1 MCREPHDA
9 NHFSGKTPPTR
20 MDYRTCPNLVRLF
33 FDQAARFGDAP
44 FLWSKAGGA
53 WKALSW
59 ADTARNVRRLA
70 SALAG
75 LGIVRG
81 DRVLLLGENRPEWVV
96 ADLAIMAAGGITVP
110 AYTTST
116 VDDYRYLLAN
126 VRARGIIASTQVLVE
141 RSLAAARQVPGCE
154 FLIGIEK
161 PHFTQDVGLRVES
174 CADLMA
180 RTTAGTLADET
191 AARLTRGD
199 VACIM
204 HTSGT
209 GGLPRG
215 VTLNHGALIANC
227 LGAHDLLLQLG
238 LKDEVFLS
246 FLPLSHAYE
255 HTAGLYFPISVGA
268 QIYFAESVEQLAA
281 NLLEVRPTI
290 MTAVPRLYET
300 LHRRILAGIEREGG
314 LKAKLFFAALRLGQ
328 KRHRQGGRLGL
339 VDGLLDAI
347 LERLVRDKVR
357 ARFGGRLKAFV
368 SGGAA
373 LNPDIGLFFTAL
385 GVRLLQGYGQTETAP
400 VVACNPPNKVKL
412 DTVGPPVTDVEVRIA
427 EDGEI
432 LVRGEL
438 VMRGYW
444 NDDAAT
450 KEAIRNGWLHTGD
463 VGLLDGDGY
472 LKITDR
478 KRDFIKNSGGDMIAP
493 VRVEGLLVL
502 EREIAQAMVY
512 GDRHPYLVAV
522 IVPHA
527 DFVAAWA
534 KANGAPANLEALA
547 GNKAFQAAL
556 DEAVQ
561 RANAKLPAIERIRR
575 FIIARAPFSVEN
587 EQMTPTLKV
596 RRHIVRQ
603 AYGAE
608 LEALY
613 QGRSR

>member
-1 MCREPHDA
+1 
-9 NHFSGKTPPTR
+9 
-20 MDYRTCPNLVRLF
+20 MDYRTCPNLLRLF
-33 FDQAARFGDAP
+33 FDQAARLGDAP

-53 WKALSW
+53 WKSLSW
-59 ADTARNVRRLA
+59 AEVARNVRRLA
-70 SALAG
+70 AALAG
-75 LGIVRG
+75 LGVVPG

-96 ADLAIMAAGGITVP
+96 ADLAIMAAGAISVP

-116 VDDYRYLLAN
+116 ADDYRYILAN
-126 VRARGIIASTQVLVE
+126 VGARGIIASTQALVE

-161 PHFTQDVGLRVES
+161 PHFTQDVGLRIES
-174 CADLMA
+174 CADLLA
-180 RTTAGTLADET
+180 RGNAGAAHDGIADET
-191 AARLTRGD
+191 AARLTRAD

-215 VTLNHGALIANC
+215 VTLTHGALIANC
-227 LGAHDLLLQLG
+227 LGAHDLLIQLG
-238 LKDEVFLS
+238 LVDEVFLS

-255 HTAGLYFPISVGA
+255 HTAGLYFPISVAA
-268 QIYFAESVEQLAA
+268 QIYFAESIEQLAA
-281 NLLEVRPTI
+281 NFVEVRPTI

-300 LHRRILAGIEREGG
+300 MHRRILAGIEREGG
-314 LKAKLFFAALRLGQ
+314 AKAKLFFAALRLGQ
-328 KRHRQGGRLGL
+328 KRYRQGGRLGP
-339 VDGLLDAI
+339 VDALADAA

-412 DTVGPPVTDVEVRIA
+412 DTVGPPVTDVEVKIA

-444 NDDAAT
+444 NDAAAT
-450 KEAIRNGWLHTGD
+450 REAIRDGWLYTGD
-463 VGLLDGDGY
+463 VGLVDGDGY

-478 KRDFIKNSGGDMIAP
+478 KRDFIKNSGGEMIAP
-493 VRVEGLLVL
+493 ARVEGLLVL
-502 EREIAQAMVY
+502 EREIAQAMVH

-522 IVPHA
+522 VVPHV
-527 DFVAAWA
+527 DFVSAWA
-534 KANGAPANLEALA
+534 KAHGAAASLETLA
-547 GNKAFQAAL
+547 GSKAFHTAL

-561 RANAKLPAIERIRR
+561 RVNAKLPPVERIRR
-575 FIIARAPFSVEN
+575 FLIARAPFSVEN

-596 RRHIVRQ
+596 RRHMVRK
-603 AYGAE
+603 AYGTE

-613 QGRSR
+613 QGR

>member
-1 MCREPHDA
+1 
-9 NHFSGKTPPTR
+9 
-20 MDYRTCPNLVRLF
+20 MDYRTCPNLLRLF
-33 FDQAARFGDAP
+33 FDQAARLGDAP

-53 WKALSW
+53 WKSLSW
-59 ADTARNVRRLA
+59 AEVARNVRRLA
-70 SALAG
+70 AALAG
-75 LGIVRG
+75 LGVVPG

-96 ADLAIMAAGGITVP
+96 ADLAIMAAGAISVP

-116 VDDYRYLLAN
+116 ADDYRYILAN
-126 VRARGIIASTQVLVE
+126 VGARGIIASTQALVE

-161 PHFTQDVGLRVES
+161 PHFTQDVGLRIES
-174 CADLMA
+174 CADLLA
-180 RTTAGTLADET
+180 RGNAGAAHDGIADET
-191 AARLTRGD
+191 AARLTRAD

-215 VTLNHGALIANC
+215 VTLTHGALIANC
-227 LGAHDLLLQLG
+227 LGAHDLLIQLG
-238 LKDEVFLS
+238 LVDEVFLS

-255 HTAGLYFPISVGA
+255 HTAGLYFPISVAA
-268 QIYFAESVEQLAA
+268 QIYFAESIEQLAA
-281 NLLEVRPTI
+281 NFVEVRPTI

-300 LHRRILAGIEREGG
+300 MHRRILAGIEREGG
-314 LKAKLFFAALRLGQ
+314 AKAKLFFAALRLGQ
-328 KRHRQGGRLGL
+328 KRYRRGGRLGP
-339 VDGLLDAI
+339 VDTLADAV

-412 DTVGPPVTDVEVRIA
+412 DTVGPPVTDVEVKIA

-444 NDDAAT
+444 NDAAAT
-450 KEAIRNGWLHTGD
+450 REAIRDGWLYTGD
-463 VGLLDGDGY
+463 VGLVDGDGY

-478 KRDFIKNSGGDMIAP
+478 KRDFIKNSGGEMIAP
-493 VRVEGLLVL
+493 ARVEGLLVL
-502 EREIAQAMVY
+502 EREIAQAMVH

-522 IVPHA
+522 VVPHV
-527 DFVAAWA
+527 DFVSAWA
-534 KANGAPANLEALA
+534 KVHGAAASLETLA
-547 GNKAFQAAL
+547 GSKAFHTAL

-561 RANAKLPAIERIRR
+561 RVNAKLPPVERIRR
-575 FIIARAPFSVEN
+575 FLIARAPFSVEN

-596 RRHIVRQ
+596 RRHMVRK
-603 AYGAE
+603 AYGTE

-613 QGRSR
+613 QGR

>member
-1 MCREPHDA
+1 
-9 NHFSGKTPPTR
+9 
-20 MDYRTCPNLVRLF
+20 MDYRTCPNLLRLF
-33 FDQAARFGDAP
+33 FDQAARLGDAP

-53 WKALSW
+53 WKSLSW
-59 ADTARNVRRLA
+59 AEVARNVRRLA
-70 SALAG
+70 AALAG
-75 LGIVRG
+75 LGVVPG

-96 ADLAIMAAGGITVP
+96 ADLAIMAAGAISVP

-116 VDDYRYLLAN
+116 ADDYRYILAN
-126 VRARGIIASTQVLVE
+126 VGARGIIASTQALVE

-161 PHFTQDVGLRVES
+161 PHFTQDVGLRIES
-174 CADLMA
+174 CADLLA
-180 RTTAGTLADET
+180 RGNAGAAHDGIADET
-191 AARLTRGD
+191 AARLTRAD

-215 VTLNHGALIANC
+215 VTLTHGALIANC
-227 LGAHDLLLQLG
+227 LGAHDLLIQLG
-238 LKDEVFLS
+238 LVDEVFLS

-255 HTAGLYFPISVGA
+255 HTAGLYFPISVAA
-268 QIYFAESVEQLAA
+268 QIYFAESIEQLAA
-281 NLLEVRPTI
+281 NFVEVRPTI

-300 LHRRILAGIEREGG
+300 MHRRILAGIEREGG
-314 LKAKLFFAALRLGQ
+314 AKAKLFFAALRLGQ
-328 KRHRQGGRLGL
+328 KRYRQGGRLGP
-339 VDGLLDAI
+339 VDTLADAV

-412 DTVGPPVTDVEVRIA
+412 DTVGPPVTDVEVKIA

-444 NDDAAT
+444 NDAAAT
-450 KEAIRNGWLHTGD
+450 REAIRDGWLYTGD
-463 VGLLDGDGY
+463 VGLVDGDGY

-478 KRDFIKNSGGDMIAP
+478 KRDFIKNSGGEMIAP
-493 VRVEGLLVL
+493 ARVEGLLVL
-502 EREIAQAMVY
+502 EREIAQAMVH

-522 IVPHA
+522 VVPHV

-534 KANGAPANLEALA
+534 KAHGAAASLETLA
-547 GNKAFQAAL
+547 GSKAFHTAL

-561 RANAKLPAIERIRR
+561 RVNAKLPPVERIRR
-575 FIIARAPFSVEN
+575 FLIARAPFSVEN

-596 RRHIVRQ
+596 RRHMVRK
-603 AYGAE
+603 AYGTE

-613 QGRSR
+613 QGR